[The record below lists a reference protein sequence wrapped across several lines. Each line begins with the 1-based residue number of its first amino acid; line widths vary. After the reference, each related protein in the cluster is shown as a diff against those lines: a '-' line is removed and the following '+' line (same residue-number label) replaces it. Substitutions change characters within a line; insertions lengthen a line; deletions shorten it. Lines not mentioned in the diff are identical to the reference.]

1 MTILQRMG
9 NKKQRNEYPTKPA
22 DSSAA
27 TLGQRG
33 EALASRW
40 LAARGYR
47 ILAQNWRF
55 GRLELDVVAQQDST
69 LVIVEVKT
77 RRESSMDPPGRPEEA
92 VGLLK
97 QRKLAQAG
105 RAFLRA
111 RPDCQSLRFDVIA
124 IRVRGNRCRLFHQQ
138 DAFFPEG

>member
-1 MTILQRMG
+1 MRKRMS
-9 NKKQRNEYPTKPA
+9 NKKQRNEYPTKAA
-22 DSSAA
+22 DSSVG

-33 EALASRW
+33 EALACRW
-40 LAARGYR
+40 LVERGYG

-55 GRLELDVVAQQDST
+55 GRLELDLVAQQGST

-77 RRESSMDPPGRPEEA
+77 RRETGSDPPGRPEEA

-105 RAFLRA
+105 SAFLGT

-124 IRVRGNRCRLFHQQ
+124 IRVRGDRCRLFHQQ
-138 DAFFPEG
+138 DAFFPGG